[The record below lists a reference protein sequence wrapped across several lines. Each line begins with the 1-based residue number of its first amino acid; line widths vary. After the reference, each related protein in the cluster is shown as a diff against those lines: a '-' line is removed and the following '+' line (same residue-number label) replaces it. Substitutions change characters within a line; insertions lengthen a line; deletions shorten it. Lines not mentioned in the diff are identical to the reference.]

1 MEEKKQNPEEE
12 IRNTDGTET
21 ESRKEAGDEGRK
33 TDTVNHRVGIALVL
47 IVLGIAVFNM
57 DRPRPL
63 GGISIGFNQSQRA
76 DGKSEPVVT
85 VYQNSNGET
94 NVVYR
99 SGQSR
104 KSYPADEL
112 VESYHR
118 MGYYEEAAACAES
131 AEYDIEHGNMES
143 AIRGAWI
150 RALLGDSFLELG
162 KYEAGKEFI
171 DRAVRGYQEAGET
184 GENYDYVYYLQ
195 GKYCLKTE
203 QYEDAVTYME
213 QALEYV
219 DDSGNRTTWEELRE
233 ARIYCDAG
241 AAYRRLDDLD
251 RAELYL
257 KKAYGIANERMLESE
272 IACEYYKKVLEPEIW
287 ELYLASSGESVDGEN
302 GGEVTGE
309 VTGEAGEEVADEG
322 GREAG
327 GEAAVE
333 GGKEAGGEVTGE
345 ATGEAGGE
353 VADEG
358 GGEAGG
364 EAAGEDTGEMDGDTA
379 YGQWFAERFGDES

>member
-1 MEEKKQNPEEE
+1 MEEKKLNPEEE
-12 IRNTDGTET
+12 IRNTDREET

-33 TDTVNHRVGIALVL
+33 TDTVNHRAGIALVL

-85 VYQNSNGET
+85 VYQNSSGET

-162 KYEAGKEFI
+162 KYEEGKEFI

-219 DDSGNRTTWEELRE
+219 DDSGSRTTWEELRE
-233 ARIYCDAG
+233 ARIYCDMG
-241 AAYRRLDDLD
+241 TAYRKLGDLEK
-251 RAELYL
+251 AELYL
-257 KKAYGIANERMLESE
+257 KKAYGIVSEKMLESE
-272 IACEYYKKVLEPEIW
+272 IACEYYKEVLEPEIR
-287 ELYLASSGESVDGEN
+287 ELYLATSGESVDG
-302 GGEVTGE
+302 GT
-309 VTGEAGEEVADEG
+309 
-322 GREAG
+322 
-327 GEAAVE
+327 
-333 GGKEAGGEVTGE
+333 GGEVTGE

-353 VADEG
+353 TG
-358 GGEAGG
+358 
-364 EAAGEDTGEMDGDTA
+364 GEDTGETDGDTA

>member
-1 MEEKKQNPEEE
+1 MEEKKLNPEEE
-12 IRNTDGTET
+12 IRNTDREET

-33 TDTVNHRVGIALVL
+33 TGTVNHRAGIAVVL

-85 VYQNSNGET
+85 VYQTSNGET
-94 NVVYR
+94 EVVYS

-131 AEYDIEHGNMES
+131 AEYDIGHGNLES
-143 AIRGAWI
+143 AIRGAWV

-162 KYEAGKEFI
+162 KYEEGKEFI

-219 DDSGNRTTWEELRE
+219 DDSGSRTTWEELRE
-233 ARIYCDAG
+233 ARIYCDMG
-241 AAYRRLDDLD
+241 TAYRKLDDLEK
-251 RAELYL
+251 AEPYL
-257 KKAYGIANERMLESE
+257 KKAYKTVSEKMLESE
-272 IACEYYKKVLEPEIW
+272 IACEYYKKVLEPEIR
-287 ELYLASSGESVDGEN
+287 ELYLASSGESVDGE
-302 GGEVTGE
+302 T
-309 VTGEAGEEVADEG
+309 
-322 GREAG
+322 
-327 GEAAVE
+327 
-333 GGKEAGGEVTGE
+333 GGEVTGE

-353 VADEG
+353 TG
-358 GGEAGG
+358 
-364 EAAGEDTGEMDGDTA
+364 GEDTGETDGDTA